1 VDKERELLLNSAKG
15 LVVLSKRQAALF
27 IATCLVSIA
36 VAVFIVLASTTPV
49 AIFSGYPLAGYV
61 ALVGSRLLVFERP
74 IVFRALESVSTI
86 TLSLFIGSSLS
97 AVLSTFVVA
106 RLLLGRRRRNEVGS
120 GFTVIEYLYLELAPA
135 AGIIAMLTLTLFT
148 ALLRV
153 VVVDIVPAL
162 PLGGCVETVAG
173 RLCVER
179 SRVLYTGIYSLATA
193 NSFILFALALAL
205 LALSAFTMYIAIKLS
220 SLSQKQ
226 ELHSSSFS
234 QVPI

>member
-1 VDKERELLLNSAKG
+1 MDKERELLLNSAKG

-106 RLLLGRRRRNEVGS
+106 RLLLGRRRRSEVGS

-135 AGIIAMLTLTLFT
+135 AGIIAMLTLFT

-220 SLSQKQ
+220 PLSQKQ

>member
-1 VDKERELLLNSAKG
+1 MLLNSAKG

-106 RLLLGRRRRNEVGS
+106 RLLLGRRRRSEVGS

-135 AGIIAMLTLTLFT
+135 AGIIAMLTLFT

-220 SLSQKQ
+220 PLSQKQ

>member
-1 VDKERELLLNSAKG
+1 LNSAKG

-106 RLLLGRRRRNEVGS
+106 RLLLGRRRRSEVGS

-135 AGIIAMLTLTLFT
+135 AGIIAMLTLFT

-220 SLSQKQ
+220 PLSQKQ

>member
-106 RLLLGRRRRNEVGS
+106 RLLLGRRRRSEVGS

-135 AGIIAMLTLTLFT
+135 AGIIAMLTLFT

-220 SLSQKQ
+220 PLSQKQ